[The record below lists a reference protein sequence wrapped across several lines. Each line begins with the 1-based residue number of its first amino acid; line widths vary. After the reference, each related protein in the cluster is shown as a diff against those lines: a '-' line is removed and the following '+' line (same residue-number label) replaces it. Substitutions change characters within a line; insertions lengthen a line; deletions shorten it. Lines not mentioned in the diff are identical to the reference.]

1 MSADDSRGPAA
12 CDEWRGQ
19 PLARFR
25 RLLGRPADLLRFPTM
40 GLHGCICG
48 VRDFG
53 GDRLHPGAP
62 AMAPL
67 SRGRFGK
74 RRIAEKFERL
84 RVSSALNTVIAFNI
98 VAREVG
104 SVRLLKEERHLPL
117 EMGEREQDIERE
129 PTHRGG
135 GVELLGDREERKSAL
150 GRVSGLEKP
159 NDFGKF
165 LSHLRHKGQIALAK
179 LYIDILRLA
188 GVLSKSA

>member
-1 MSADDSRGPAA
+1 MRCSGFWWRASSSWRPRDGPA
-12 CDEWRGQ
+12 
-19 PLARFR
+19 
-25 RLLGRPADLLRFPTM
+25 
-40 GLHGCICG
+40 IN
-48 VRDFG
+48 
-53 GDRLHPGAP
+53 
-62 AMAPL
+62 
-67 SRGRFGK
+67 GRFGK
-74 RRIAEKFERL
+74 RRIAAKFERL
-84 RVSSALNTVIAFNI
+84 RVFSALNTDLAFNI